1 MPAGFTEQERER
13 ITGQLLEAGRR
24 LFTSQGL
31 RKTTLE
37 ELVTP
42 AGIAKSSFYLFFDS
56 KEALYLELL
65 ARQAPAVTGPVTAV
79 LEEPGSA
86 RDILIAYLRR
96 GVEAARSNT
105 LYRRL
110 LTHPEELAT
119 VVARVGRAGE
129 DELARINS
137 FVLNPLLEFIRA
149 RQKTGELAA
158 AEPMVI
164 VGVIQAA
171 TLATLHPELLG
182 EQYEAAL
189 DLTIRAVATGLTS
202 EPLLGEGQ
210 REGSQ

>member
-13 ITGQLLEAGRR
+13 ITGQLLEAGRQ

-37 ELVTP
+37 ELVDP

-65 ARQAPAVTGPVTAV
+65 ARQAPEVTGPVTAV
-79 LEEPGSA
+79 LAEPGSA
-86 RDILIAYLRR
+86 RDILITYLRR

-119 VVARVGRAGE
+119 VVARVGRAGD
-129 DELARINS
+129 DELARLNS
-137 FVLNPLLEFIRA
+137 LVLDPLLEFIRA
-149 RQKTGELAA
+149 RQKTGELVAD
-158 AEPMVI
+158 EPMVI

-171 TLATLHPELLG
+171 TLAILHPELLG

-210 REGSQ
+210 REGNQ